1 MPSFDDLK
9 NELLGWFDTALGS
22 PLEAALARVRQAV
35 GAGQAETQVKPTV
48 EAFIRTMGA
57 WSAELARLEASA
69 AQLQPPDPTVATYV
83 ASIREKQRL
92 MWAQFTDTSAVRP
105 MEGAKPLAAISG
117 VTIGN
122 PLLVAIPATTAAVF
136 TAVCAVAVAGF
147 GTYAVSDVGAA
158 WAVSNQAEAEA
169 ELNRTRLAASE
180 LGARVD
186 ASREGR
192 TLQPTTL
199 PGLQQAPDKDG
210 MATALKVAMG
220 AAGVAVVV
228 AGVAWLAGRRS

>member
-9 NELLGWFDTALGS
+9 NELLGWFDAALGS

-35 GAGQAETQVKPTV
+35 GAGQAETAVKPSV
-48 EAFIRTMGA
+48 EAFIRTMSA
-57 WSAELARLEASA
+57 WNAELGRLEASA
-69 AQLQPPDPTVATYV
+69 AQLPPDPSVAAYV

-92 MWAQFTDTSAVRP
+92 MWAQFTDTAAVRP

-122 PLLVAIPATTAAVF
+122 PLLAAIPATTAVVF
-136 TAVCAVAVAGF
+136 TAVCAVAIAGF

-192 TLQPTTL
+192 TIQPTTL

-220 AAGVAVVV
+220 AAGVAVAV
-228 AGVAWLAGRRS
+228 AGIAYLAGRRT